1 MKHKIFAMFLSAL
14 QHDTT
19 LENTGLS
26 SPKYQN
32 SKKKRNDL
40 CLQSVVFAL
49 YAVLRSKPYNLNS
62 VESKNSGLL
71 QTQLS
76 LICSKVILFK
86 IAIGNRIYLYCF
98 NRLQDE
104 CLRANNV
111 VLIHQGCRNPCA
123 LSLQK
128 VFFVDPKATTAPALA
143 LKHNTG
149 KRRLNNMQLFHS
161 KGNLIP
167 LVFGQSLLIQL
178 RPYLNL

>member
-1 MKHKIFAMFLSAL
+1 MKHKIFVMFLSAL

-32 SKKKRNDL
+32 SKEKRNDL
-40 CLQSVVFAL
+40 FVL
-49 YAVLRSKPYNLNS
+49 YAVLRSKPCNLNS
-62 VESKNSGLL
+62 VESKNFGLL
-71 QTQLS
+71 YTQLS
-76 LICSKVILFK
+76 LICSRVILFK

-111 VLIHQGCRNPCA
+111 VLKHQGCRNPCA

-143 LKHNTG
+143 LKRNTG